1 MFVRKFQA
9 DSLEEALKDI
19 KYQLGPDAIILKTI
33 TNKGLKGAFKKNRIE
48 ITAAIPEGKL
58 KEKMQV
64 DRALGEN
71 KDDFYQN
78 KSSYISN
85 MISNYSLHAK
95 DAQKKPVTINNSYG
109 NLGLNKAPLAKNIS
123 EVSSGLDSFLSQSS
137 RNEKTAQNPP
147 KNASYQMNSREE
159 IEASSF
165 DDEEALRDIE
175 QTSTVYQAVKNDSSR
190 EDYEKQKRKIEELE
204 NKLSE
209 IIKKVDKFSRVEPT
223 GLYQMR
229 TTLRSLD
236 INEPYIQK
244 LIRKATFEFKE
255 EDLSNDEV
263 IFEFALREMLQS
275 ISIEMPLF
283 SSLDSDKRP
292 VVTVLISE
300 TSSGQSTMVM
310 KLGSL
315 KQNSVVIRNVT
326 LCDELKKSVSEQLLN
341 IEIINV
347 ASISEIMSETR
358 KNVEKGKSVFIDYKN
373 FQKEFNET
381 KKFVEGL
388 KRSFDH
394 VEVLVSLSAIH
405 SELYNKKVLSTYK
418 TLADGLIYSH
428 LDLCLNFG
436 AIFNALEGEKAIPAK
451 FFGTGPVMPDDI
463 EAASAER
470 ILDSIFKFD

>member
-1 MFVRKFQA
+1 
-9 DSLEEALKDI
+9 
-19 KYQLGPDAIILKTI
+19 
-33 TNKGLKGAFKKNRIE
+33 
-48 ITAAIPEGKL
+48 
-58 KEKMQV
+58 
-64 DRALGEN
+64 
-71 KDDFYQN
+71 
-78 KSSYISN
+78 
-85 MISNYSLHAK
+85 MISSYSLHAK
-95 DAQKKPVTINNSYG
+95 DVPKRPAAAINNSYG
-109 NLGLNKAPLAKNIS
+109 NLGLNKPPLAKNIS
-123 EVSSGLDSFLSQSS
+123 EVSAGLDSFLSQKSH
-137 RNEKTAQNPP
+137 NEKPVLHSQKNSFDQVNSDEDLDHDSFEVEKGARDQNPTS
-147 KNASYQMNSREE
+147 AAYQ
-159 IEASSF
+159 
-165 DDEEALRDIE
+165 
-175 QTSTVYQAVKNDSSR
+175 TVKNDFSR
-190 EDYEKQKRKIEELE
+190 DDFEKQKRKIEELE
-204 NKLSE
+204 SKLSE
-209 IIKKVDKFSRVEPT
+209 IVKKVDKFSRIEPS
-223 GLYQMR
+223 GLYQLR

-236 INEPYIQK
+236 ITEQYIQK

-255 EDLSNDEV
+255 EDLSNDEM
-263 IFEFALREMLQS
+263 IFEFALREMLHS
-275 ISIEMPLF
+275 ISVEMPLF

-315 KQNSVVIRNVT
+315 KKNSVVIRNVKV
-326 LCDELKKSVSEQLLN
+326 CDELKKSISEQLLN

-347 ASISEIMSETR
+347 SSIAEIMSETR
-358 KNVEKGKSVFIDYKN
+358 KNIEKGKSVFIDYKN

-394 VEVLVSLSAIH
+394 VEILVSLSAIH

-418 TLADGLIYSH
+418 TLVDGLIYSH

>member
-85 MISNYSLHAK
+85 MISSYSLHAK
-95 DAQKKPVTINNSYG
+95 DVPKRPAAAINNSYG
-109 NLGLNKAPLAKNIS
+109 NLGLNKPPLAKNIS
-123 EVSSGLDSFLSQSS
+123 EVSAGLDSFLSQKSH
-137 RNEKTAQNPP
+137 NEKPVLHSQKNSFDQVNSDEDLDHDSFEVEKGARDQNPTS
-147 KNASYQMNSREE
+147 AAYQ
-159 IEASSF
+159 
-165 DDEEALRDIE
+165 
-175 QTSTVYQAVKNDSSR
+175 TVKNDFSR
-190 EDYEKQKRKIEELE
+190 DDFEKQKRKIEELE
-204 NKLSE
+204 SKLSE
-209 IIKKVDKFSRVEPT
+209 IVKKVDKFSRIEPS
-223 GLYQMR
+223 GLYQLR

-236 INEPYIQK
+236 ITEQYIQK

-255 EDLSNDEV
+255 EDLSNDEM
-263 IFEFALREMLQS
+263 IFEFALREMLHS
-275 ISIEMPLF
+275 ISVEMPLF

-315 KQNSVVIRNVT
+315 KMNLKSQYRNNCSILRLSMFQVS
-326 LCDELKKSVSEQLLN
+326 LKSCPRQEKILRKANQFLL
-341 IEIINV
+341 IIK
-347 ASISEIMSETR
+347 IFK
-358 KNVEKGKSVFIDYKN
+358 KNLMKQRN
-373 FQKEFNET
+373 LLR
-381 KKFVEGL
+381 GL
-388 KRSFDH
+388 KD
-394 VEVLVSLSAIH
+394 LLIMWKYWSLFRQSI
-405 SELYNKKVLSTYK
+405 
-418 TLADGLIYSH
+418 
-428 LDLCLNFG
+428 LNC
-436 AIFNALEGEKAIPAK
+436 IIRKCCQLTKHWL
-451 FFGTGPVMPDDI
+451 MD
-463 EAASAER
+463 
-470 ILDSIFKFD
+470 